1 MSEETIDSQI
11 IRFIKAQGRSGGLY
25 LQISEVA
32 RKIDSFDS
40 QVAKANKEKEAMLA
54 EIEKADREKAE
65 ADKGVVDAENAFSS
79 AEARL
84 EAAEKQAERVKVYR
98 DSFTGERLAKFDDEI
113 IKLSEDKQS
122 TIVEKDE
129 LVAELTL
136 ISEQIKELKAELRK
150 QGYDVSFTQPRTTV
164 L

>member
-40 QVAKANKEKEAMLA
+40 QVAKSNKEKEAMLA

-65 ADKGVVDAENAFSS
+65 ADKGVVDAENALSS

-136 ISEQIKELKAELRK
+136 VSEQIKELKAELRK